1 MNKKLILAGIVVAA
15 GFITLTAFGGKTRE
29 QQTQEIAAAVQARLD
44 EFAAQKDEE
53 CTMKVNEEAQV
64 RHQAYLATVQAEA
77 AAKPGSK
84 TTKKKAGTG
93 TKVAPLPQK
102 VPTDPQKTR
111 SGAAQPGDVEQ
122 QKKREGAAPTTTP
135 VPAEQK
141 KRPGAA
147 GGGK

>member
-64 RHQAYLATVQAEA
+64 RHQAYLAALQAEA
-77 AAKPGSK
+77 AKPGGKK
-84 TTKKKAGTG
+84 TTKKGTG

-122 QKKREGAAPTTTP
+122 QKKRAGAAPTTTP
-135 VPAEQK
+135 APAEQK

>member
-53 CTMKVNEEAQV
+53 CTIKVNEEAQV
-64 RHQAYLATVQAEA
+64 RHQAYLATLQAE

-135 VPAEQK
+135 APAEQK